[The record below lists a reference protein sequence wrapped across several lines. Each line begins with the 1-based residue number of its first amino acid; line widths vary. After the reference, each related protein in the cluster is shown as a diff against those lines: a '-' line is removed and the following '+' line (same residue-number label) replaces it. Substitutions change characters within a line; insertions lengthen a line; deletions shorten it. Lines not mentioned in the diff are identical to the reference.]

1 MAYEQKTIKVNGNE
15 YKLQRMALRQYMKL
29 KDKCK
34 VNGVLQEAD
43 FVEGLLENVLI
54 DPKMTFE
61 DFDEGDL
68 LADFEKVTEAI
79 IAFQQPK

>member
-1 MAYEQKTIKVNGNE
+1 MAYEQKTLKVNGNE
-15 YKLQRMALRQYMKL
+15 YKLQRMALRQFTKL

-34 VNGVLQEAD
+34 VNGVLQEEP
-43 FVEGLLENVLI
+43 FYEGLMENVLI

-61 DFDEGDL
+61 DFDEGERL
-68 LADFEKVTEAI
+68 NDFETVMEEI